1 MAFSLSYRRLVEAVL
16 AVVATAAMFYF
27 GNGLEPWWPLM
38 WFAPLPPQTRSSMI
52 RLLIRVSIPSGYFG
66 SGSVK
71 LTHHR

>member
-38 WFAPLPPQTRSSMI
+38 WFFPLPLLLFALRSRWWMAA
-52 RLLIRVSIPSGYFG
+52 F
-66 SGSVK
+66 
-71 LTHHR
+71 LTECSCS